1 MTLIRPAILALAVLP
16 AALFGASK
24 EIVQLQRDVALL
36 QDDVKTLQRSLDEK
50 MAALRTLVEQTL
62 AAASKSGTSVAVL
75 ENGIR
80 DRLLEQQKSLTGPVV
95 NMGAKVDQMA
105 TDFQTLRESI
115 SDLTERMNKMQTQLV
130 DLNNTIKVIGAPP
143 APPPS
148 ASTTPGG
155 LSGLSGGSS
164 GAPSGGPPAGMSGKN
179 LYETALRDRSGGNLD
194 LALQGFQE
202 YLRYYSSTE
211 LAPSA
216 QFYIG
221 QINYD
226 KNAFQPAL
234 QAFDAVLEKFPEN
247 NRTADAMYMKGMT
260 LLKTGLR
267 NEAAREFLNVITK
280 YPSTEVASKARIQ
293 RKALGLS
300 VPTTQSQTKRR

>member
-1 MTLIRPAILALAVLP
+1 MKLMRPAILALALLP
-16 AALFGASK
+16 AALFGANK
-24 EIVQLQRDVALL
+24 EMVQLQRDVALL
-36 QDDVKTLQRSLDEK
+36 QDDVKTLQRSLDDK
-50 MAALRTLVEQTL
+50 MSALRTLVEQTL

-80 DRLLEQQKSLTGPVV
+80 DRMLEQQKSLTGPVV
-95 NMGAKVDQMA
+95 NMGAKIDQMA

-115 SDLTERMNKMQTQLV
+115 ADLTERMNKMQTQLV
-130 DLNNTIKVIGAPP
+130 DLNNTVKVLGAPP

-148 ASTTPGG
+148 GSTAPGG
-155 LSGLSGGSS
+155 FSGSTSV
-164 GAPSGGPPAGMSGKN
+164 APSGPPQGMSAKTV
-179 LYETALRDRSGGNLD
+179 YDTAMRDRSSGNLD

-202 YLRYYSSTE
+202 YLRYYSNTD
-211 LAPSA
+211 LAPNA

-221 QINYD
+221 QIHYD
-226 KNAFQPAL
+226 KNEYQPAL

-247 NRTADAMYMKGMT
+247 NKTADATYMKGMA
-260 LLKTGLR
+260 LLKSGQR

-280 YPSTEVASKARIQ
+280 YPNSEVAPKARIQ

-300 VPTTQSQTKRR
+300 VPTAQPASARRRR

>member
-1 MTLIRPAILALAVLP
+1 MTLIRPAILALALVP

-36 QDDVKTLQRSLDEK
+36 QEDVKTLQRSVDDK
-50 MAALRTLVEQTL
+50 MSALRTLVEQTL

-95 NMGAKVDQMA
+95 NMGAKVDQMS
-105 TDFQTLRESI
+105 TDFQTLREAI
-115 SDLTERMNKMQTQLV
+115 ADLTERMNKMQTQLV
-130 DLNNTIKVIGAPP
+130 DLNNTIKVLGAPP
-143 APPPS
+143 APPAS
-148 ASTTPGG
+148 GSTTPGG
-155 LSGLSGGSS
+155 LSGASPGASS
-164 GAPSGGPPAGMSGKN
+164 GAPPAGMSGQS

-247 NRTADAMYMKGMT
+247 NKTADAMYMKGMT

-280 YPSTEVASKARIQ
+280 YPNTEVASKARIQ

-300 VPTTQSQTKRR
+300 IPTTQSQTKRR